1 MRDAPAVSAPSC
13 RHRLDERAGGA
24 TAVAAAELNVAR
36 DSPAMRARL
45 RVRLRLAARG
55 LAREPCSHGRST
67 ASATFVRVGPP
78 AGRATP
84 GRTLTA
90 RRPGET

>member
-13 RHRLDERAGGA
+13 RHRLDERTGGA

-36 DSPAMRARL
+36 DSPGMRARL

-55 LAREPCSHGRST
+55 LAREPCRPCPLDRTG
-67 ASATFVRVGPP
+67 SARGGNDR
-78 AGRATP
+78 GRAP
-84 GRTLTA
+84 LRPRYGFFTA
-90 RRPGET
+90 PAAS